1 VNPYAAA
8 VAAFAMILAA
18 GYLLWMYQRVV
29 FGEVSEF
36 IQNLGGHVTDINPIE
51 ILTLVPLATLIVV
64 FGLQPGLLLNL
75 VQGSVDDV
83 LESVTGR
90 QAIPIPT
97 EVVLIAL
104 ALILILI
111 IGRTV
116 AVALGNR
123 REDAVVAVE
132 GGGA

>member
-1 VNPYAAA
+1 MTEIASKQPATSMAGQSVA
-8 VAAFAMILAA
+8 VRSAGQADVEGRSVGRLFTFFLIALSPVLA
-18 GYLLWMYQRVV
+18 
-29 FGEVSEF
+29 
-36 IQNLGGHVTDINPIE
+36 I
-51 ILTLVPLATLIVV
+51 ATLIVV

-97 EVVLIAL
+97 EVVLMAL
-104 ALILILI
+104 ALILIVI
-111 IGRTV
+111 VGRTV

>member
-1 VNPYAAA
+1 
-8 VAAFAMILAA
+8 
-18 GYLLWMYQRVV
+18 MYQRVV

-97 EVVLIAL
+97 EVVLMAL
-104 ALILILI
+104 ALILIVI
-111 IGRTV
+111 VGRTV